1 MNARIPLEERIKQL
15 RAMLNEP
22 RHSSKER
29 GAAVSMCGTCGEA
42 IVEGRCQCP
51 RGISGLAGSVK
62 IGWWI
67 DRDPGALFDAS
78 DLVTRLPEVL
88 DRVENAIVSALSQC
102 VDVFIDG
109 EDEAPVRVMFDL
121 GGKEI
126 EIDDGP
132 INGTLDDIRAELG
145 E

>member
-1 MNARIPLEERIKQL
+1 M
-15 RAMLNEP
+15 
-22 RHSSKER
+22 
-29 GAAVSMCGTCGEA
+29 SMCGTCGEA

-51 RGISGLAGSVK
+51 RGISSLSGSVK
-62 IGWWI
+62 LGWWI

-78 DLVTRLPEVL
+78 ELITRLPDVL
-88 DRVENAIVSALSQC
+88 DRVENAIVGAISQC
-102 VDVFIDG
+102 VDVYIDG
-109 EDEAPVRVMFDL
+109 TANEPVRVMFDL

-132 INGTLDDIRAELG
+132 LNGMIDEIREELEG

>member
-1 MNARIPLEERIKQL
+1 M
-15 RAMLNEP
+15 
-22 RHSSKER
+22 
-29 GAAVSMCGTCGEA
+29 SMCGTCGEA
-42 IVEGRCQCP
+42 IVEDRCQCP

-88 DRVENAIVSALSQC
+88 DRVENAIVSALSQY
-102 VDVFIDG
+102 VDVYIDG
-109 EDEAPVRVMFDL
+109 RDNPPVRVMFDI
-121 GGKEI
+121 GGHEI

-132 INGTLDDIRAELG
+132 INGTLDDLQAEIG
-145 E
+145 G